1 MGTEI
6 ERKFL
11 VQGDEWRTASPR
23 RYRQGYLNQDPERSA
38 RVRLIEDGAGARGFI
53 TIKGLSRGATRVE
66 YEYAIPP
73 EDAREILDG
82 LCLHPLIEKE
92 RHKVEYGGLLW
103 EIDEFFGENAGL
115 IMAEVE
121 LTSEEQEVSMPAW
134 IATEVTGKPR
144 YFNAN
149 MNSYP
154 FSQWS
159 DDERAGS

>member
-23 RYRQGYLNQDPERSA
+23 CYWQGYLNQDPNRSA
-38 RVRLIEDGAGARGFI
+38 RVRLVEDSAGARAFM
-53 TIKGLSRGATRVE
+53 TVKGISRGASRVE
-66 YEYAIPP
+66 FEYDIPP
-73 EDAREILDG
+73 EDARQMLEG
-82 LCLHPLIEKE
+82 LCLHPLIGKD
-92 RHKVEYGGLLW
+92 RHKVEYEGFVW

-121 LTSEEQEVSMPAW
+121 LASEDQAAPIPPW
-134 IATEVTGKPR
+134 IGAEVTGKTR

-149 MNSYP
+149 LGSHPY
-154 FSQWS
+154 SQWNE
-159 DDERAGS
+159 DEKAGR